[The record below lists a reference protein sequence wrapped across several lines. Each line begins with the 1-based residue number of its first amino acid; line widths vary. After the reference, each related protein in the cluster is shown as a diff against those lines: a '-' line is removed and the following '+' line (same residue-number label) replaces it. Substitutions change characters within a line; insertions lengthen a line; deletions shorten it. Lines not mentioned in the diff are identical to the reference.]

1 MSEQA
6 DKIAGLDKRL
16 ALVEQKLDLIL
27 TNHLAHMQDS
37 IEGIQRSFKWG
48 VGIVF
53 AQLVGVIIALALML

>member
-1 MSEQA
+1 MSDINE
-6 DKIAGLDKRL
+6 LDKRL
-16 ALVEQKLDLIL
+16 ALVEQKLDIIL

-53 AQLVGVIIALALML
+53 VQLIGVIVALSLML